1 MYKVKILN
9 KSDYHKFPDGLTF
22 NYIMLIYSI
31 LKKHRIKF
39 FPIFWKEDDQISN
52 VKLLN
57 HGISMLKLLMSY
69 IFLKNFIN
77 KEFRTVKFTNYSSK
91 IMFKSLIKK

>member
-39 FPIFWKEDDQISN
+39 FPIFGKKMTKFQ
-52 VKLLN
+52 
-57 HGISMLKLLMSY
+57 MLSY
-69 IFLKNFIN
+69 LIM
-77 KEFRTVKFTNYSSK
+77 EFPC
-91 IMFKSLIKK
+91 